1 MQPFR
6 LPETDAIF
14 NPLRRLALFF
24 GLAYIFVRYSMAH
37 EMLTYLVGINLRLV
51 YLTAPVALLGVLMTG
66 GIRRTMSHK
75 GAWCWVGLTIWM
87 ILSVP
92 FSSWRGGSI
101 DVVSGFLKAQV
112 GILFVTGGLFM
123 TWKEC
128 RLVMYAIAAASILS
142 LFTGHVFIDA
152 GNSGDRLS
160 LVFGSMSN
168 ANDYAAHLLLVLPFL
183 MYVAFG
189 TRRNWLT
196 RGVVLGVVAIG
207 LRQMLSTGSRGALVG
222 LAAAAA
228 FAFWRG
234 NFRQRLA
241 LAVMIPVG
249 IAVASAVMPDT
260 IIRRLTTFSADDED
274 ADKGAVYSQMSREY
288 LFRRSIEF
296 TLERPMFG
304 VGPGQFKNFE
314 GRRSKEEGQ
323 RGNWHSTH
331 NVFTQISSEMGIPA
345 LIFFVGALI
354 STFLPL
360 SRVLREARERQRDD
374 IASAV
379 FYILVS
385 LVGYMTAATFL
396 NLGYAYYTPAFT
408 GLAIAFYSA
417 AQREFAIGVGTARTI
432 PPHGAVAGYR
442 TVTKQKTPLRPATQH
457 ANTR

>member
-1 MQPFR
+1 
-6 LPETDAIF
+6 
-14 NPLRRLALFF
+14 
-24 GLAYIFVRYSMAH
+24 
-37 EMLTYLVGINLRLV
+37 
-51 YLTAPVALLGVLMTG
+51 
-66 GIRRTMSHK
+66 
-75 GAWCWVGLTIWM
+75 
-87 ILSVP
+87 
-92 FSSWRGGSI
+92 
-101 DVVSGFLKAQV
+101 
-112 GILFVTGGLFM
+112 
-123 TWKEC
+123 
-128 RLVMYAIAAASILS
+128 
-142 LFTGHVFIDA
+142 
-152 GNSGDRLS
+152 
-160 LVFGSMSN
+160 
-168 ANDYAAHLLLVLPFL
+168 
-183 MYVAFG
+183 
-189 TRRNWLT
+189 
-196 RGVVLGVVAIG
+196 
-207 LRQMLSTGSRGALVG
+207 
-222 LAAAAA
+222 
-228 FAFWRG
+228 
-234 NFRQRLA
+234 
-241 LAVMIPVG
+241 
-249 IAVASAVMPDT
+249 
-260 IIRRLTTFSADDED
+260 
-274 ADKGAVYSQMSREY
+274 
-288 LFRRSIEF
+288 
-296 TLERPMFG
+296 MFG